1 MKKSKKLLK
10 DLFIVFIFMFIGAGI
25 DSVVSPK
32 KSIFTLIFF
41 AIGIIV
47 AMYWPVISPKGL
59 IDKSSDK
66 KIKEIQKQQAELE
79 KKLTVEQ
86 LKPFELDKLIQE
98 KEKKLQDLSD
108 NLSKEQ
114 EKLDT
119 IISETK
125 SAKEKELK
133 KYDEQIS
140 KLNRKKEKIEIII
153 NSKQDVLKEITSELD
168 NYGEKVSLKK
178 SIENDK
184 KELSKLH
191 QQIDDLKKQVI
202 SYDDQINI
210 ESYGLYT
217 PHYSFTSSP
226 EYKEKLDNIRA
237 LQRSMIK
244 NNKAGLITHQMLF
257 NNSVAEGKK
266 MQRENIKQ
274 LIRTFNVECEAAIN
288 KATISNMSRI
298 EQRIKKSFETLN
310 KLNERNLIVLSKR
323 YLNLKLDEL
332 HLSFEYAQK
341 KEEEKEILR
350 EEREKEKEERKVQAE
365 IAKQRKAV
373 EQERKKQAEHYKQAE
388 ALLKEK
394 MQNVDENDE
403 KFKSLQAEVAKL
415 KEQLAELDK
424 KEASLDYREN
434 HSTAGYVYII
444 SNIGA
449 FGKNVFKIGVT
460 RRLDPLARI
469 KELSSAS
476 VPFKFDVHA
485 LIFSDDAYKLESNL
499 HNYFDKYR
507 VNKVNNRK
515 EFFGI
520 TIHQV
525 KDALDKYYN
534 RTFDF
539 HEIPEAEEYRKS
551 LELMEREK

>member
-1 MKKSKKLLK
+1 MKKSKKFLK
-10 DLFIVFIFMFIGAGI
+10 DLFIVFIFMFIGTGI

-32 KSIFTLIFF
+32 KAIFTLIFF

-125 SAKEKELK
+125 IAKEKELK
-133 KYDEQIS
+133 EYDEQIS

-424 KEASLDYREN
+424 KETSLDYREN

>member
-1 MKKSKKLLK
+1 MKKSKRFLK
-10 DLFIVFIFMFIGAGI
+10 GLFIVFIFIFIGTGI

-32 KSIFTLIFF
+32 KAIFTLIFF

-140 KLNRKKEKIEIII
+140 KLNRKKEKIKTII
-153 NSKQDVLKEITSELD
+153 NSKQDFLKEITSELD

>member
-1 MKKSKKLLK
+1 MKKSKRFLK
-10 DLFIVFIFMFIGAGI
+10 GLFIVFIFMFIGAGI

-32 KSIFTLIFF
+32 KAIFTLIFF
-41 AIGIIV
+41 AIGLIV

-153 NSKQDVLKEITSELD
+153 NSKQDLLKEITSELD
-168 NYGEKVSLKK
+168 KYGEKVSLKK

-365 IAKQRKAV
+365 IAKQHKAV

>member
-1 MKKSKKLLK
+1 MKKSKKFLK
-10 DLFIVFIFMFIGAGI
+10 DLFIVFIFMFIGTEI

-32 KSIFTLIFF
+32 KAIFTLIFF

-476 VPFKFDVHA
+476 VPFKFDIHA

>member
-1 MKKSKKLLK
+1 MKKSKRFLK
-10 DLFIVFIFMFIGAGI
+10 GLFIVFIFIFIGTGI

-32 KSIFTLIFF
+32 KAIFTLIFF

-140 KLNRKKEKIEIII
+140 KLNRKKEKIKTII
-153 NSKQDVLKEITSELD
+153 NSKQDFLKEITSELD

-257 NNSVAEGKK
+257 NNSVTEGKK

-332 HLSFEYAQK
+332 HLSFEYTQK

>member
-1 MKKSKKLLK
+1 MKKSKRFLK
-10 DLFIVFIFMFIGAGI
+10 GLFIVFIFMFIGTGI

-32 KSIFTLIFF
+32 KAIFTLIFF
-41 AIGIIV
+41 AIGLIV

-153 NSKQDVLKEITSELD
+153 NSKQDLLKEITSELD

-539 HEIPEAEEYRKS
+539 HESPEAEEYRKS

>member
-1 MKKSKKLLK
+1 MKKSKRFLK
-10 DLFIVFIFMFIGAGI
+10 GLFIVFIFMFIGAGI

-32 KSIFTLIFF
+32 KAIFTLIFF
-41 AIGIIV
+41 AIGLIV
-47 AMYWPVISPKGL
+47 AIYWPVISPKGL

-125 SAKEKELK
+125 NAKEKELK

-140 KLNRKKEKIEIII
+140 KLNRKKEKIETII
-153 NSKQDVLKEITSELD
+153 NSKQDFLKEITSELD

-217 PHYSFTSSP
+217 PHYSFTSSL

-551 LELMEREK
+551 LELMEQEK

>member
-1 MKKSKKLLK
+1 MKKSKRFLK
-10 DLFIVFIFMFIGAGI
+10 GLFIVFIFMFIGTGI

-32 KSIFTLIFF
+32 KAIFTLIFF
-41 AIGIIV
+41 AIGLIV

-125 SAKEKELK
+125 SAKEQELK

-140 KLNRKKEKIEIII
+140 KLNRKKEKIETII
-153 NSKQDVLKEITSELD
+153 NSKQDFLKEITSELD

-403 KFKSLQAEVAKL
+403 KFKSLQAEVTKL

-551 LELMEREK
+551 LELMGQEK

>member
-1 MKKSKKLLK
+1 M
-10 DLFIVFIFMFIGAGI
+10 
-25 DSVVSPK
+25 
-32 KSIFTLIFF
+32 
-41 AIGIIV
+41 
-47 AMYWPVISPKGL
+47 
-59 IDKSSDK
+59 
-66 KIKEIQKQQAELE
+66 
-79 KKLTVEQ
+79 
-86 LKPFELDKLIQE
+86 
-98 KEKKLQDLSD
+98 
-108 NLSKEQ
+108 
-114 EKLDT
+114 
-119 IISETK
+119 
-125 SAKEKELK
+125 
-133 KYDEQIS
+133 
-140 KLNRKKEKIEIII
+140 
-153 NSKQDVLKEITSELD
+153 
-168 NYGEKVSLKK
+168 
-178 SIENDK
+178 
-184 KELSKLH
+184 
-191 QQIDDLKKQVI
+191 
-202 SYDDQINI
+202 
-210 ESYGLYT
+210 
-217 PHYSFTSSP
+217 
-226 EYKEKLDNIRA
+226 
-237 LQRSMIK
+237 
-244 NNKAGLITHQMLF
+244 
-257 NNSVAEGKK
+257 
-266 MQRENIKQ
+266 
-274 LIRTFNVECEAAIN
+274 
-288 KATISNMSRI
+288 
-298 EQRIKKSFETLN
+298 
-310 KLNERNLIVLSKR
+310 
-323 YLNLKLDEL
+323 

-424 KEASLDYREN
+424 KETSLDYREN

-551 LELMEREK
+551 LELMEQEK

>member
-1 MKKSKKLLK
+1 MKKSKRFLK
-10 DLFIVFIFMFIGAGI
+10 GLFIVFIFMFIGTGI

-32 KSIFTLIFF
+32 KAIFTLIFF
-41 AIGIIV
+41 AIGLIV

-133 KYDEQIS
+133 KYDEKIS

-153 NSKQDVLKEITSELD
+153 NSKQDLLKEITSELD

-244 NNKAGLITHQMLF
+244 SNKAGLITHQMLF

-388 ALLKEK
+388 VLLKEK

>member
-1 MKKSKKLLK
+1 MKKSKKFLK
-10 DLFIVFIFMFIGAGI
+10 DLFIVFIFMFIGTGI

-32 KSIFTLIFF
+32 KAIFTLIFF

-125 SAKEKELK
+125 IAKEKELK
-133 KYDEQIS
+133 EYDEQIS

-424 KEASLDYREN
+424 KETSLDYREN

-539 HEIPEAEEYRKS
+539 HEIPEAEEYHKS
-551 LELMEREK
+551 LELMEQEK

>member
-1 MKKSKKLLK
+1 MKKSKKFLK

-98 KEKKLQDLSD
+98 KEKKLQYLSD

-125 SAKEKELK
+125 STKEKELK
-133 KYDEQIS
+133 KYNEQIS

-403 KFKSLQAEVAKL
+403 RFKSLQAEVAKL

-551 LELMEREK
+551 LELMEQ

>member
-1 MKKSKKLLK
+1 MKKSKKFLK
-10 DLFIVFIFMFIGAGI
+10 DLFIVFIFMFIGTGI

-32 KSIFTLIFF
+32 KAIFTLIFF

-125 SAKEKELK
+125 IAKEKELK
-133 KYDEQIS
+133 EYDEQIS

-424 KEASLDYREN
+424 KETGLDYREN

-551 LELMEREK
+551 LELMEQEK

>member
-1 MKKSKKLLK
+1 MKKSKRFLK
-10 DLFIVFIFMFIGAGI
+10 GLFIVFIFMFIGAGI
-25 DSVVSPK
+25 DGVVSPK
-32 KSIFTLIFF
+32 KAIFTLIFF

-191 QQIDDLKKQVI
+191 QQIDHHKKQVI

-257 NNSVAEGKK
+257 NNSVAEGNK

-551 LELMEREK
+551 LELMVV

>member
-1 MKKSKKLLK
+1 MKKSKRFLK
-10 DLFIVFIFMFIGAGI
+10 GLFIVFIFMFIGAGI

-32 KSIFTLIFF
+32 KAIFTLIFF

-98 KEKKLQDLSD
+98 KEKKLQDLSN

-119 IISETK
+119 IINETK
-125 SAKEKELK
+125 NAKEKELK
-133 KYDEQIS
+133 KYDEQIL

-153 NSKQDVLKEITSELD
+153 NSKQNVLKEITSELD

-244 NNKAGLITHQMLF
+244 ENKAGLITHQMLF
-257 NNSVAEGKK
+257 NNSVTEGKK

-310 KLNERNLIVLSKR
+310 KLNERNLIILSKR

-394 MQNVDENDE
+394 MQNIDENDE
-403 KFKSLQAEVAKL
+403 KFKSLQAEVARL

-551 LELMEREK
+551 LELMEQEK

>member
-1 MKKSKKLLK
+1 
-10 DLFIVFIFMFIGAGI
+10 
-25 DSVVSPK
+25 
-32 KSIFTLIFF
+32 
-41 AIGIIV
+41 
-47 AMYWPVISPKGL
+47 MYWPVISPKGL

>member
-1 MKKSKKLLK
+1 MKKSKKFLK
-10 DLFIVFIFMFIGAGI
+10 DLFIVFIFMFIGTGI

-32 KSIFTLIFF
+32 KAIFTLIFF

-125 SAKEKELK
+125 IAKEKELK
-133 KYDEQIS
+133 EYDEQIS

-424 KEASLDYREN
+424 KETSLDYREN

-551 LELMEREK
+551 LELMEQEK

>member
-1 MKKSKKLLK
+1 MKKSKRFLK
-10 DLFIVFIFMFIGAGI
+10 GLFIVFIFIFIGAGI

-32 KSIFTLIFF
+32 KAIFTLIFF

-47 AMYWPVISPKGL
+47 ATYWPVISPKGL

-98 KEKKLQDLSD
+98 KEKKLQDLSN

-119 IISETK
+119 IINETK
-125 SAKEKELK
+125 NAKEKELK
-133 KYDEQIS
+133 KYDEQIL

-153 NSKQDVLKEITSELD
+153 NSKQDVLKEITSELN

-184 KELSKLH
+184 KELSKLR

-310 KLNERNLIVLSKR
+310 KLNERNLIILSKR

-415 KEQLAELDK
+415 KEQIAELDK

>member
-1 MKKSKKLLK
+1 MKKSKRFLK
-10 DLFIVFIFMFIGAGI
+10 GLFIVFIFMFIGAGI
-25 DSVVSPK
+25 DGVVSPK
-32 KSIFTLIFF
+32 KAIFTLIFF

-191 QQIDDLKKQVI
+191 QQIDHHKKQVI

-257 NNSVAEGKK
+257 NNSVAEGNK